1 MESTQCVG
9 VVAQPGTDAY
19 GLVRPMSHVLD
30 QQHYACE
37 PNVYKTECIGRPR
50 CSLWWPKYPDPLT
63 FAGRVGGKI
72 KRTNR
77 FRLVLTQ
84 SSVTLSVRHGESFLS
99 LNQSWRSDRQLMND
113 DPRSG

>member
-9 VVAQPGTDAY
+9 VIAQPGTDAY

-77 FRLVLTQ
+77 FRARADPVKRDFVSPTRRVV
-84 SSVTLSVRHGESFLS
+84 SFFESELAI
-99 LNQSWRSDRQLMND
+99 RSTTDE
-113 DPRSG
+113 

>member
-50 CSLWWPKYPDPLT
+50 CSLWWPKYPDP
-63 FAGRVGGKI
+63 FNFCRAGGWKNKKNEPFPSRADPVT
-72 KRTNR
+72 RDFVSPTR
-77 FRLVLTQ
+77 
-84 SSVTLSVRHGESFLS
+84 SVVSFFESELAI
-99 LNQSWRSDRQLMND
+99 RSTTDE
-113 DPRSG
+113 